1 MGCVEAR
8 PPDLGE
14 GECYIVLEYRQTA
27 NLVIKQ
33 RDALGRVVRGLQ
45 VRLRLSSPVTLE
57 TFTAVL
63 GRTAIAGSCCAL
75 PGQFPTSAE
84 AWGCQDRVKTE
95 ISEDSLL
102 VCLCDGHGP
111 EGGKVAEYCQHYAA
125 EYYRSHIFEF
135 QHDPSMNFTILC
147 EVCHNKLK
155 EHKEINIERSGASL
169 VLLYMNEK
177 GFCVGNVGDSRA
189 VLAYL
194 PKEILPLPPPKHSN
208 NPYRREITPNKVL
221 GATQL
226 TIDQRPD
233 NKEELKRITK
243 AGGVVEKAKDSRG
256 VRAGEYRLWKAGCT
270 YPGLALSRAI
280 GDTIGEDCGLIPT
293 PIVQSYRAHLTDQFL
308 ILGSSGLWAVLENR
322 EAVDFVERYRQG
334 AQHRSDLGKGFPKSS
349 NTTIAHLLCEEARL
363 RWLGEAEE
371 GANLIDLT
379 CVVVEM
385 NSEQPI
391 VERMAPESPRE
402 APVIAF
408 DREEEKE
415 TEEFNVE
422 DLKAGLTPLRDLTGA
437 FQSESPKHS
446 LN

>member
-1 MGCVEAR
+1 MGCVETR

-14 GECYIVLEYRQTA
+14 SKCYSVLEYRQTA

-33 RDALGRVVRGLQ
+33 RDAMGRVVRGLQ

-57 TFTAVL
+57 SFSAVL
-63 GRTAIAGSCCAL
+63 GKTTVSASCCVL
-75 PGQFPTSAE
+75 PGQFPTNPE
-84 AWGCQDRVKTE
+84 AWGCQDRVK
-95 ISEDSLL
+95 SEVSQDSLFI
-102 VCLCDGHGP
+102 CLCDGHGVD
-111 EGGKVAEYCQHYAA
+111 GAKVAEYCQNYAS
-125 EYYRSHIFEF
+125 EYYLNHVFEF
-135 QHDPSMNFTILC
+135 RHDPSMNFTILC

-155 EHKEINIERSGASL
+155 EQKEIDIQRSGTSVVL
-169 VLLYMNEK
+169 VYMNEQ

-194 PKEILPLPPPKHSN
+194 PKEVLPLPAPKHSN
-208 NPYRREITPNKVL
+208 NPYKREITPNKVL
-221 GATQL
+221 GVTQI

-233 NKEELKRITK
+233 NQEELKRITK
-243 AGGVVEKAKDSRG
+243 AGGLVEKAKDARG
-256 VRAGEYRLWKAGCT
+256 VRIGAYCLWKPGCN
-270 YPGLALSRAI
+270 YPGLSLSRAI
-280 GDTIGEDCGLIPT
+280 GDTLGEDCGVIST

-308 ILGSSGLWAVLENR
+308 VLGSSGLWAVMENR
-322 EAVDFVERYRQG
+322 EVVDFVERYKLSSQKNS
-334 AQHRSDLGKGFPKSS
+334 AIGKSIPKSA
-349 NTTIAHLLCEEARL
+349 NTTISHLLCEEARL
-363 RWLGEAEE
+363 RWVGEAEE
-371 GANLIDLT
+371 GVNIEDVA

-385 NSEQPI
+385 NSDEPI

-402 APVIAF
+402 GPVIAF

-437 FQSESPKHS
+437 FHSDPS

>member
-1 MGCVEAR
+1 M
-8 PPDLGE
+8 
-14 GECYIVLEYRQTA
+14 A

-33 RDALGRVVRGLQ
+33 RDALGRVQRGLQ

-57 TFTAVL
+57 TFSAIL
-63 GRTAIAGSCCAL
+63 GKTAIAGSCCVL
-75 PGQFPTSAE
+75 PGQFPTSSE
-84 AWGCQDRVKTE
+84 AWVCRDRAKAEV
-95 ISEDSLL
+95 SEDSLL
-102 VCLCDGHGP
+102 VCVCGGQGP
-111 EGGKVAEYCQHYAA
+111 EGGKVAEYCQHYAT

-135 QHDPSMNFTILC
+135 RHDPSMNFTILC

-155 EHKEINIERSGASL
+155 ENEEINIERSGASL
-169 VLLYMNEK
+169 VLLYMNEQ

-194 PKEILPLPPPKHSN
+194 PKEILPFPAPKHSN
-208 NPYRREITPNKVL
+208 NPYHREITPNKVL

-233 NKEELKRITK
+233 NQDELKRIMK
-243 AGGVVEKAKDSRG
+243 AGGVVEKAKDARG
-256 VRAGEYRLWKAGCT
+256 VRIGDYRLWKAGCP
-270 YPGLALSRAI
+270 YPGLTLSRAI
-280 GDTIGEDCGLIPT
+280 GHSLGEDCGLIST
-293 PIVQSYRAHLTDQFL
+293 PIVQSYRAHVTDQFL
-308 ILGSSGLWAVLENR
+308 ILGSCGLWAVLENR
-322 EAVDFVERYRQG
+322 EVVDFVERYRQS
-334 AQHRSDLGKGFPKSS
+334 AQHHSDIGRSNPKSA

-363 RWLGEAEE
+363 RWLGEAED
-371 GANLIDLT
+371 GASLVDVT

-391 VERMAPESPRE
+391 VERFAPESPRE

-408 DREEEKE
+408 EREEEKE

-422 DLKAGLTPLRDLTGA
+422 DLKTGLTPLRDLTGA
-437 FQSESPKHS
+437 FHSESLGPS